1 MPTQPP
7 SYNAR
12 LHARTS
18 GPSKRASPPRWPRS
32 SSGRLAS
39 SQVRTSSRK
48 RASSGVSR
56 KSTGAMLKPPSRAF
70 TRRRVTTPQHDP
82 WGRGLPSGDGRA
94 ARRPLAS
101 DVDTRSPNVRTGKRA
116 HRPGGHPRAGDPARP
131 RARRASRPPRGGA
144 RRGEARHRRAGRDAR
159 AGARLPGRR
168 RPPPDRGRPR
178 PREDAD
184 HQDDGGGPRRLVPAD
199 PVHARPRPVRPRRD
213 AHLPPRPGHVRD
225 RSRPGLLQLPP
236 RRRDQPGARE
246 GAVRAARSDAGA
258 SGDDRPRHA
267 RRAGA
272 VPRDGDAEPD
282 RVGGHVPA
290 SRGSGRPLHAQGA
303 RRVPRAR
310 RGADRRP
317 PLARGP
323 RRGEADP
330 PALRARRAAAEG
342 EGGVRRPRPRQ
353 LRGQPRCSDP
363 RAGLVRARGDL
374 GVRRV
379 RREPARPH
387 RARPERPRTR
397 TRPRPR
403 LRDPVRSPLAREGR
417 LPAPPGPDL
426 PGARGGAQR
435 GRRPR
440 RRDRGGPAAAARAR
454 ETRRRV
460 IRVLKALGAEPT
472 PDRPGPGPVSEGL
485 LKALEL
491 TVARRV
497 DGLLAGDHRSA
508 LLGRGTELAQVRPYV
523 PGDDVRLIDWNV
535 TARTTEPHVRVHLAE
550 RVLVTWIALGVTL
563 AVGHAATIRGNRVGL
578 VGFGGATERV
588 LPPTQGRAGLVGLLL
603 ALRDGHEPDGQ
614 SGMSLAAA
622 LARVAGAAR
631 QRALIVVVSDFRG
644 PRDWRKA
651 VLRLAGR
658 HQVVAMEIRD
668 PREQALEPVGTVW
681 LVDPESGHELQVDTN
696 DRTLRT
702 RFAEAATAERASV
715 ARELASAGVGHAVLS
730 TDGDWLRDLALFLRR
745 HRR

>member
-1 MPTQPP
+1 M
-7 SYNAR
+7 
-12 LHARTS
+12 
-18 GPSKRASPPRWPRS
+18 
-32 SSGRLAS
+32 
-39 SQVRTSSRK
+39 
-48 RASSGVSR
+48 
-56 KSTGAMLKPPSRAF
+56 
-70 TRRRVTTPQHDP
+70 
-82 WGRGLPSGDGRA
+82 
-94 ARRPLAS
+94 
-101 DVDTRSPNVRTGKRA
+101 
-116 HRPGGHPRAGDPARP
+116 
-131 RARRASRPPRGGA
+131 
-144 RRGEARHRRAGRDAR
+144 
-159 AGARLPGRR
+159 
-168 RPPPDRGRPR
+168 
-178 PREDAD
+178 
-184 HQDDGGGPRRLVPAD
+184 
-199 PVHARPRPVRPRRD
+199 
-213 AHLPPRPGHVRD
+213 
-225 RSRPGLLQLPP
+225 
-236 RRRDQPGARE
+236 
-246 GAVRAARSDAGA
+246 
-258 SGDDRPRHA
+258 
-267 RRAGA
+267 
-272 VPRDGDAEPD
+272 
-282 RVGGHVPA
+282 
-290 SRGSGRPLHAQGA
+290 
-303 RRVPRAR
+303 
-310 RGADRRP
+310 
-317 PLARGP
+317 
-323 RRGEADP
+323 
-330 PALRARRAAAEG
+330 
-342 EGGVRRPRPRQ
+342 
-353 LRGQPRCSDP
+353 
-363 RAGLVRARGDL
+363 
-374 GVRRV
+374 
-379 RREPARPH
+379 
-387 RARPERPRTR
+387 
-397 TRPRPR
+397 
-403 LRDPVRSPLAREGR
+403 
-417 LPAPPGPDL
+417 
-426 PGARGGAQR
+426 
-435 GRRPR
+435 
-440 RRDRGGPAAAARAR
+440 
-454 ETRRRV
+454 

-497 DGLLAGDHRSA
+497 DGMLAGDHRSS

-550 RVLVTWIALGVTL
+550 RVLVTWVVLDMSPSMTFGTATRRKADVALGVTL

-702 RFAEAATAERASV
+702 RFAEAATAERAAV
-715 ARELASAGVGHAVLS
+715 ARDLASAGVAHAVLS